1 MEQRKL
7 IKLGNSSFA
16 VALPKAW
23 IKKSGLKKGEV
34 VFLQEGINGEIILN
48 SEYKKTNT
56 NTIKLIDLSEK
67 NDKKSIQREI
77 TIPYIRDYGILELKG
92 IKGKKEDVKEA
103 IKNLMGLEIV
113 DSSED
118 KIILKDF
125 FDLNEADMQE
135 FLRRMDNIIRSI
147 FEDLEEGIKK
157 GELNKEE
164 YSGIINAD
172 QEINKVYLLINRLFV
187 KGTSNPAVLNLL
199 KTDIQGLFNHWWL
212 SFNLEYIGDELKR
225 IARIISEAKI
235 KKEKVRKILNV
246 LEKTKENYI
255 SILNSYYKNDKE
267 LAFKTIAEKDEI
279 IKYAEELSQEKESSI
294 AKIGEKLKGIQN
306 FNYQINKVI
315 LYST

>member
-118 KIILKDF
+118 KIIL
-125 FDLNEADMQE
+125 
-135 FLRRMDNIIRSI
+135 
-147 FEDLEEGIKK
+147 
-157 GELNKEE
+157 
-164 YSGIINAD
+164 
-172 QEINKVYLLINRLFV
+172 
-187 KGTSNPAVLNLL
+187 
-199 KTDIQGLFNHWWL
+199 
-212 SFNLEYIGDELKR
+212 
-225 IARIISEAKI
+225 
-235 KKEKVRKILNV
+235 
-246 LEKTKENYI
+246 
-255 SILNSYYKNDKE
+255 
-267 LAFKTIAEKDEI
+267 
-279 IKYAEELSQEKESSI
+279 
-294 AKIGEKLKGIQN
+294 
-306 FNYQINKVI
+306 
-315 LYST
+315 